1 MADSSAAAAAHH
13 AQNTQTIV
21 AAAAA
26 TKPTPSAL
34 NPLLARG
41 KLKKPTKGSS
51 AKGKSKAKLVKD
63 VTKARQDELNVVSS
77 GGPDPAEEG
86 EVLDLADQLLEQ
98 LGGHLDDDPTVSTT
112 APAPGHASTSQP
124 ATPSN
129 ALSPTPSHGSGHS
142 TRERFNGFKEDLK
155 DAFMPNRNTDT
166 NGERKPNRQ
175 HARKLRKADHF
186 EQQRR
191 DAEAE
196 VVAEN
201 DRSVEMEKQAIDNQ
215 CRKLKVMIKEIE
227 PDGHCMYSAV
237 ADQVNFLKLSPEK
250 ETHRDTRIKA
260 AAYMRAHPDEF
271 LPFLPSEVDPE
282 NMMSPSEFARYCD
295 TVESTAEWGG
305 EPEIRALSLHYEA
318 PVIVVQA
325 GTEMVEHGSDFP
337 RERAMLISYHR
348 KMYGLGEH
356 YNSLRPTTHGAPHVL
371 PPAPTADAPL
381 VARVPA

>member
-21 AAAAA
+21 EAAAA

-41 KLKKPTKGSS
+41 KLKKPGKASS
-51 AKGKSKAKLVKD
+51 GKGKSKAKLVKD

-98 LGGHLDDDPTVSTT
+98 LGGHLDDDSAPPST
-112 APAPGHASTSQP
+112 APASTSQP

-155 DAFMPNRNTDT
+155 DAFMPNRNSDAS
-166 NGERKPNRQ
+166 GDRKPNRQ
-175 HARKLRKADHF
+175 HARKVRPLSLLLPLGRHRIEPELTLSPRPLLQLRKADHF

-201 DRSVEMEKQAIDNQ
+201 DRSVEMEKQAIETQ

-227 PDGHCMYSAV
+227 PDGHWCVLFSRPRPCS
-237 ADQVNFLKLSPEK
+237 L
-250 ETHRDTRIKA
+250 A
-260 AAYMRAHPDEF
+260 A
-271 LPFLPSEVDPE
+271 S
-282 NMMSPSEFARYCD
+282 
-295 TVESTAEWGG
+295 
-305 EPEIRALSLHYEA
+305 
-318 PVIVVQA
+318 
-325 GTEMVEHGSDFP
+325 
-337 RERAMLISYHR
+337 
-348 KMYGLGEH
+348 
-356 YNSLRPTTHGAPHVL
+356 
-371 PPAPTADAPL
+371 
-381 VARVPA
+381 